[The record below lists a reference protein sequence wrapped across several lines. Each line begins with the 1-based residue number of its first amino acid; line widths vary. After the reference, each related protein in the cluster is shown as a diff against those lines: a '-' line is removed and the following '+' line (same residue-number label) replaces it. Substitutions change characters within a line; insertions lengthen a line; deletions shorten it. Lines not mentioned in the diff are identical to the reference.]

1 MVGADAAAVVTER
14 PQRKETSRTRVATA
28 MRQPVL
34 FDGRNLLD
42 PVRMREL
49 GFTYM
54 SAGRP
59 QAARACCLDP
69 QDTR

>member
-1 MVGADAAAVVTER
+1 MVGADAVAVVTEWA
-14 PQRKETSRTRVATA
+14 QRKEVGRTRTSAA

-59 QAARACCLDP
+59 
-69 QDTR
+69 